1 MSKIYWWV
9 WLSVFSCLS
18 VASAV
23 VLFSPARKWVL
34 SRVAEQQK
42 ILSVAHGDLMNDG
55 SLVKVI
61 KFKTA
66 EGIVLEF
73 YTDVQSNG
81 HRSLI
86 SRVEI
91 PHAQDGFFD
100 HRGQAVQLA
109 VVDLDGDGT
118 MELLS
123 PTFDG
128 QLLAWLNPYH
138 YSKAEKAFI
147 PFFFSG
153 R

>member
-1 MSKIYWWV
+1 MV
-9 WLSVFSCLS
+9 
-18 VASAV
+18 
-23 VLFSPARKWVL
+23 
-34 SRVAEQQK
+34 
-42 ILSVAHGDLMNDG
+42 HGDLMNDG
-55 SLVKVI
+55 SLVKVM

-81 HRSLI
+81 ARNLI

-91 PHAQDGFFD
+91 PRAQDGFFD

-123 PTFDG
+123 PTFDSH
-128 QLLAWLNPYH
+128 LLAWLNPYH
-138 YSKAEKAFI
+138 YSKEEKAFI
-147 PFFFSG
+147 PFFFSK
-153 R
+153 